1 MDAPPPEGQSP
12 ETPPVAPLCVSALSS
27 ESNLD
32 AAIGDVLDEIDA
44 GLDGD
49 APDLV
54 FVFATHHYGGE
65 LPRLGAELVE
75 GTGTAGLI
83 GCTGAWSIGPGRE
96 LEVGA
101 GLSVLAAK
109 LPGTRI
115 ALGRV
120 PLPADGGSETLD
132 FPIPLG
138 EDSSVLA
145 FADPFSFPTT
155 AWLRAWSESEHA
167 RVPLV
172 GGLAAGG
179 VAPGQ
184 NVLFAGSEPYT
195 DGAVAVVIEG
205 ATRVVPV
212 VSQGCRPVGPPLVVT
227 KAEGSVITEIR
238 GEPAATVLMEVLGDL
253 EPDDRA
259 LFERTALVG
268 RATDAARSELRPRDL
283 IVRPVMGLDPKARAV
298 AIADDG
304 LRTGATIRLMV
315 RDAESA
321 TTELDEALGVATLEA
336 AGEAFGG
343 ILVTCSGRG
352 RGLFERDHAD
362 ALAFEK
368 HLGKGFPIAGMAAS
382 GEIGPVGG
390 IPFLHGYTATGA
402 LLAPR

>member
-1 MDAPPPEGQSP
+1 MDAHPTQGPAPGD
-12 ETPPVAPLCVSALSS
+12 TARCVAALSA
-27 ESNLD
+27 ETNLD
-32 AAIGDVLDEIDA
+32 AAIGDVLDDIDA

-75 GTGTAGLI
+75 GTGAAGLI

-101 GLSVLAAK
+101 GLGVLAAT
-109 LPGTRI
+109 LPGTRV
-115 ALGRV
+115 ALGRI
-120 PLPADGGSETLD
+120 PLPSEGGAETLD

-138 EDSSVLA
+138 DESSVLA

-155 AWLRAWSESEHA
+155 AWLRAWSESDHA

-195 DGAVAVVIEG
+195 DGAVAVVLEG

-212 VSQGCRPVGPPLVVT
+212 VSQGCRPIGPPLVVT
-227 KAEGSVITEIR
+227 KAEGSVITELR
-238 GEPAATVLMEVLGDL
+238 GEPASTVLMEILADL
-253 EPDDRA
+253 EPDERA
-259 LFERTALVG
+259 LFERAALMG
-268 RATDAARSELRPRDL
+268 RATDAARSELHPRDL
-283 IVRPVMGLDPKARAV
+283 IVRPIMGLDPKTRAV
-298 AIADDG
+298 AVADDG
-304 LRTGATIRLMV
+304 LRAGVTVRLMV
-315 RDAESA
+315 RDAASA
-321 TTELDEALGVATLEA
+321 AAELDDALEVATLEA

-352 RGLFERDHAD
+352 RGLFGRDHAD
-362 ALAFEK
+362 ALAYEA
-368 HLGKGFPIAGMAAS
+368 HLGKGFPIAGLAAA